1 VPFGEQL
8 RQWRL
13 RRGLSQM
20 GLGLDADVSTRHIS
34 FLETGRARPSREMVL
49 RLGAALDLPL
59 RERNDLLVGAGFAP
73 RYPERGLDDDALSE
87 AMGALRLILAAHEPN
102 PAFVIDR
109 CWRIR
114 LWNRTQAV
122 LLEAL
127 AGPGGS
133 LEGLSAL
140 DLVFAPGLMRE
151 RFENWEEVALAVLRR
166 LRRQIARAGPDD
178 ELHAIYEKVLSSPG
192 VDRLPPSGPVD
203 APPPILVPM
212 LLRQDGVTYRW
223 FSTLA
228 VFGATGDVT
237 LEELVIESFFPGDD
251 ATREMVDEIA
261 AQAGVRRRAPRRRGR
276 GPGR

>member
-1 VPFGEQL
+1 MPFAEQL

-20 GLGLDADVSTRHIS
+20 SLGLDAEVSTRHIS

-49 RLGAALDLPL
+49 RLGSALDLPL
-59 RERNDLLVGAGFAP
+59 RERNELLVGAGFAP
-73 RYPERGLDDDALSE
+73 RYPERGLGDAEISE
-87 AMGALRLILAAHEPN
+87 AMGALKLILAAHEPN

-114 LWNRTQAV
+114 LWNRPQAV
-122 LLEAL
+122 MLGDL
-127 AGPGGS
+127 AGAGGS

-166 LRRQIARAGPDD
+166 LKRQVARAGPGD
-178 ELHAIYEKVLSSPG
+178 ELHAIYEKVVSSPG
-192 VDRLPPSGPVD
+192 VDRLPRSGPVD

-212 LLRQDGVTYRW
+212 LIRQDGVTYRW

-251 ATREMVDEIA
+251 ATRELVDAIA
-261 AQAGVRRRAPRRRGR
+261 SRAGIGRRTPRRQSRRRR
-276 GPGR
+276 